1 MWVIAME
8 FKVPTYKFTHTF
20 TCTLALISCIALFI
34 GVRAVVAANKKK
46 CRQICLHQVKWIYIA
61 HNLLCISCKMLKMA
75 VWQPA
80 IFMPFYEEK
89 YGRYAAFCLIYAFVR
104 SVHVIIL
111 RHPACIS
118 FTNHPCSFCLHSMFL
133 PLTSDVLACP
143 RMWFKCFT

>member
-8 FKVPTYKFTHTF
+8 FKMPIYKFTHTF

-46 CRQICLHQVKWIYIA
+46 CRQICLHQVIYVYISLIICWIRHVRCSKWLFG
-61 HNLLCISCKMLKMA
+61 NLLFLCL
-75 VWQPA
+75 
-80 IFMPFYEEK
+80 
-89 YGRYAAFCLIYAFVR
+89 GRYAAFCLIYVFVR
-104 SVHVIIL
+104 SVYVIIL

-133 PLTSDVLACP
+133 PLTSDVLACL